1 MTGEALAIAARGPGE
16 GEEEVPMM
24 ATVLIIVPVRMIVPM
39 VIISEGMAAAATA
52 AMPSTPAADRAA

>member
-1 MTGEALAIAARGPGE
+1 
-16 GEEEVPMM
+16 MM